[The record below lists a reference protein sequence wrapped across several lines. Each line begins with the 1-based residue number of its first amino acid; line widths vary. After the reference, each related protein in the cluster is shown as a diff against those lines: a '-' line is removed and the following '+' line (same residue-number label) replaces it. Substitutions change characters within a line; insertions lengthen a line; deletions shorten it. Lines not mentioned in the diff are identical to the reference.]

1 MQMILK
7 GSGKHFKVLT
17 DHQNL
22 IAFMI
27 SKELSERQSWWSK
40 VFSRFDFKI
49 VYRPGKEEGKS
60 DALIRRK
67 ANRPQ
72 QRDEPLKQKARIHL
86 LKEKY
91 LDARIQEMETMELE
105 DNNGKE
111 SNNES
116 IKDKEIQKIREA
128 GHKQRRT

>member
-1 MQMILK
+1 
-7 GSGKHFKVLT
+7 
-17 DHQNL
+17 
-22 IAFMI
+22 MI

-60 DALIRRK
+60 DALTSRK

-72 QRDEPLKQKARIHL
+72 QGDEPRKQKARIHL

-91 LDARIQEMETMELE
+91 LDAGIQEMETMELE

-128 GHKQRRT
+128 GDKQRRK